1 MVAAVDGPGR
11 VRCAGGRLGIGA
23 VVQHANQNELCKY
36 NPPHGFRALCKV
48 PASLNLHVR
57 GELLQSRFPPSG
69 TRFGGGR
76 RARAPSLSGDQD
88 ARTSSLAVLQEF

>member
-48 PASLNLHVR
+48 PAS
-57 GELLQSRFPPSG
+57 
-69 TRFGGGR
+69 
-76 RARAPSLSGDQD
+76 
-88 ARTSSLAVLQEF
+88 